1 MVSETALLLGVQF
14 LYMVLGRVLGQR
26 GREGDWLDEQV
37 SVPGGRPMEG
47 LV

>member
-1 MVSETALLLGVQF
+1 MGSETASPLGVQF
-14 LYMVLGRVLGQR
+14 LYKVLGRVLGQR
-26 GREGDWLDEQV
+26 GREGAWLVVQV